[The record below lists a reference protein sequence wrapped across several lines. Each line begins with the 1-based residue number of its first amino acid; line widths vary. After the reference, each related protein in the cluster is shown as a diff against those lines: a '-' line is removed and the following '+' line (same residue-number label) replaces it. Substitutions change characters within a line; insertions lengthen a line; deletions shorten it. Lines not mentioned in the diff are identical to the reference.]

1 MIFVDTGGWVGYVSP
16 DDEYHPQAEPWMRSN
31 RQILVTTDYV
41 LDELL
46 TLLKTRG
53 EPARAR
59 QLGSLLF
66 GGIHIVED
74 RTGEAR
80 VGEAGSAGAAG
91 NEATGSSGA
100 TGGDGDGKGNSAVRL
115 YYLTPEDIGA
125 AWQVFRQY
133 EDKEWSFTDC
143 TSKVVIEKLGLT
155 HAFSFD
161 HHFRQFGTVT
171 VVP

>member
-1 MIFVDTGGWVGYVSP
+1 MIFVDTGGWVGYISP
-16 DDEYHPQAEPWMRSN
+16 DDEYHLQARRWMRGN

-41 LDELL
+41 LDESL
-46 TLLKTRG
+46 TLLKARG

-66 GGIHIVED
+66 GGIRID
-74 RTGEAR
+74 AARIGE
-80 VGEAGSAGAAG
+80 VGSAP
-91 NEATGSSGA
+91 ATAGA
-100 TGGDGDGKGNSAVRL
+100 TGGATGGGNIVRL
-115 YYLTPEDIGA
+115 YYLTPEDILA

-143 TSKVVIEKLGLT
+143 TSKVVIEKLALAR
-155 HAFSFD
+155 AFSFD

>member
-1 MIFVDTGGWVGYVSP
+1 MDTGGWVGYISP
-16 DDEYHPQAEPWMRSN
+16 DDEYHLQAEHWMRGN

-41 LDELL
+41 LDESL
-46 TLLKTRG
+46 TLLKARG

-66 GGIHIVED
+66 GGIRI
-74 RTGEAR
+74 GA
-80 VGEAGSAGAAG
+80 AGSAP
-91 NEATGSSGA
+91 ATAGA
-100 TGGDGDGKGNSAVRL
+100 TSGGNIVRL
-115 YYLTPEDIGA
+115 YYLTPEDIIS

-143 TSKVVIEKLGLT
+143 TSKVVIEKLGLA